1 MNSDITW
8 MELSVKTR
16 SEFVE
21 PISELFATYGDGNVL
36 VEIDG
41 GYNPDEGEKHILPN
55 WVTVK
60 TYIPK
65 DSEHTK
71 KQAAIQAGIEL
82 FRLVG
87 QIQSL
92 NCKELFETEWRQAYK
107 KHIGPITIGKRIAI
121 VPSWITDYKLGSRIM
136 IKLDPGLAFG
146 TGHHPTTKMC
156 LELAETLIE
165 PDSTVLDLGCGSAI
179 LSIAAAKLGAKD
191 VTALDIDT
199 QAIKAADQ
207 NIKNNKVSH
216 IVHTSVGSLND
227 VSMKKNYQLLFAN
240 ISSKVIID
248 ILPKISK
255 HLNSGGKAIL
265 SGIMFDRNN
274 ALERH
279 IKDAGF
285 VILENIVS
293 EEWVCFSVAKHSQ
306 RN

>member
-1 MNSDITW
+1 MNAEMKWI
-8 MELSVKTR
+8 ELSVKTR

-21 PISELFATYGDGNVL
+21 PISELFTTYGDGNML

-41 GYNPDEGEKHILPN
+41 GYNPDEGEKHIFPN

-65 DSEHTK
+65 DSEYTK
-71 KQAAIQAGIEL
+71 KQAVIQAGIEL

-87 QIQSL
+87 KIRSL
-92 NCKELFETEWRQAYK
+92 NCKELLETEWRQAYK

-156 LELAETLIE
+156 LKLAETLIE
-165 PDSTVLDLGCGSAI
+165 PDSTVLDLGCGSGI
-179 LSIAAAKLGAKD
+179 LSIAAAKLGATD
-191 VTALDIDT
+191 VTALDIDA

>member
-1 MNSDITW
+1 MNS
-8 MELSVKTR
+8 
-16 SEFVE
+16 
-21 PISELFATYGDGNVL
+21 Y
-36 VEIDG
+36 
-41 GYNPDEGEKHILPN
+41 
-55 WVTVK
+55 
-60 TYIPK
+60 
-65 DSEHTK
+65 EHTVIAKQDLSEKDNESLIK
-71 KQAAIQAGIEL
+71 KYEDIINQNLGKVLKTEL
-82 FRLVG
+82 
-87 QIQSL
+87 
-92 NCKELFETEWRQAYK
+92 W
-107 KHIGPITIGKRIAI
+107 
-121 VPSWITDYKLGSRIM
+121 
-136 IKLDPGLAFG
+136 GLRTF
-146 TGHHPTTKMC
+146 
-156 LELAETLIE
+156 
-165 PDSTVLDLGCGSAI
+165 S
-179 LSIAAAKLGAKD
+179 
-191 VTALDIDT
+191 
-199 QAIKAADQ
+199 Q